1 MIHCEG
7 GDMYNKIILAKGKN
21 FEEKQIM
28 DYFAQISLALYYL
41 HDKKILHR
49 DLKTQNIFLK
59 NGRVRLGDFGYT
71 IIFINI

>member
-7 GDMYNKIILAKGKN
+7 GDMYNKIKLAKGKN
-21 FEEKQIM
+21 FTENQIM

-49 DLKTQNIFLK
+49 DLKT
-59 NGRVRLGDFGYT
+59 
-71 IIFINI
+71 